1 MEIIISH
8 KIGNNQ
14 NKIIPKNNYTNNSN
28 NNSKYSSKYNSKY
41 NSKNNK

>member
-1 MEIIISH
+1 MEIIISQ

-14 NKIIPKNNYTNNSN
+14 NKIIPKNNNNNNSN
-28 NNSKYSSKYNSKY
+28 NSSKYNSKY

>member
-14 NKIIPKNNYTNNSN
+14 NKIIPKNNNNNNSN
-28 NNSKYSSKYNSKY
+28 NSSKYNSKY